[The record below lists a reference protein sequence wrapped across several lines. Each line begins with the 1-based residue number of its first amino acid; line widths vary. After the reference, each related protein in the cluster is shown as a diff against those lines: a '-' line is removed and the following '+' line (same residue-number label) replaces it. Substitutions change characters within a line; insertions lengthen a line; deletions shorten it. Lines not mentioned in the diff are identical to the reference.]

1 MFGKAISCLAAIC
14 GLLIF
19 SLPLAIITKNFD
31 GYYENKTKMEMK
43 SQKKEIQRIL
53 HNNKK

>member
-31 GYYENKTKMEMK
+31 GYYENKTKMEIK